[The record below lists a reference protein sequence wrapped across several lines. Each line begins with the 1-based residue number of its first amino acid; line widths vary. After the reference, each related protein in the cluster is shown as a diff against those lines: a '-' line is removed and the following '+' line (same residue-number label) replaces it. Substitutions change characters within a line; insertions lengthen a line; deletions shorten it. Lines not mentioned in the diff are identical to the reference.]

1 MKTIKVSG
9 RNSIPTNIF
18 KLFKKEFSKPL
29 IDMITISFNQGA
41 FQNLLKR
48 VNVTPTLT
56 VITTDL
62 FPFYLISV
70 KVMKN
75 LCKHSPNKL
84 SQEK

>member
-1 MKTIKVSG
+1 MKTVKVSG

-29 IDMITISFNQGA
+29 IDM
-41 FQNLLKR
+41 KR

>member
-1 MKTIKVSG
+1 MQTIKASG

-29 IDMITISFNQGA
+29 IDMITISFSQGA

-48 VNVTPTLT
+48 ANVTPNLI

-62 FPFYLISV
+62 FPFYLTSV

-75 LCKHSPNKL
+75 LWKHSPNKL